1 MSPLTGVLRESWAMY
16 RRFAAHFLLIAFT
29 FYLVSAVIGALLS
42 LAGVGGG
49 LAAGI
54 INLFFMFLLQ
64 AALVKAVQDV
74 RDGRVD
80 LTFSETVRAALPFL
94 LPVAG
99 AGILAAIGITIGF
112 ILIIVPGLILLT
124 FWSLI
129 VPSIVLGGSPAMGS
143 FGASWR
149 TVRGFAWNVFGT
161 YVLVWLI
168 YLVFD
173 VVLGLILAVLPNWLT
188 GFISGIVAGTLVAP
202 FIAIVVTLIWY
213 RLTAA
218 HQGGTPAG
226 YGAPGNPEPG
236 YPPPYGGGP
245 QGGYGAGPQG
255 GYGAGPQGGYENPS
269 GGYGNQPGGY
279 GNVPGYDAPPAGTGN
294 PPPASY
300 GSDAPTPPGG
310 SAPTTDPWGNA
321 TRADTPPAG
330 GGAGGGG
337 TRPRKTAPPP
347 DT

>member
-1 MSPLTGVLRESWAMY
+1 MY

-173 VVLGLILAVLPNWLT
+173 VVLGLVLVALPNWLT
-188 GFISGIVAGTLVAP
+188 GFLSGIVAGTLVAP

-255 GYGAGPQGGYENPS
+255 GYENPA

-279 GNVPGYDAPPAGTGN
+279 GNVPGYDAPPAGTGPAGTGPSGSGPGGAGN

-310 SAPTTDPWGNA
+310 SAPATDPWENA
-321 TRADTPPAG
+321 TRADPPPADGGPGGSDTRPDNTPPAQEN
-330 GGAGGGG
+330 
-337 TRPRKTAPPP
+337 
-347 DT
+347 

>member
-143 FGASWR
+143 FGMSWR

-173 VVLGLILAVLPNWLT
+173 VVLGVILAVLPNWLT

-245 QGGYGAGPQG
+245 QGGYG
-255 GYGAGPQGGYENPS
+255 NPS

-279 GNVPGYDAPPAGTGN
+279 GNVPGYDAPPAGSGPAGSGN

-310 SAPTTDPWGNA
+310 SAPATDPWGDA
-321 TRADTPPAG
+321 TRADPPPADG
-330 GGAGGGG
+330 GPGRSD
-337 TRPRKTAPPP
+337 TRPDNSPPSRE
-347 DT
+347 T

>member
-143 FGASWR
+143 FGMSWR
-149 TVRGFAWNVFGT
+149 TVRGFAWNVFVT
-161 YVLVWLI
+161 YVLVGLI

-173 VVLGLILAVLPNWLT
+173 VVLGLIFAVLPNWLT
-188 GFISGIVAGTLVAP
+188 GFLSGIVAGTLVAP

-245 QGGYGAGPQG
+245 QGGYG
-255 GYGAGPQGGYENPS
+255 NPS

-279 GNVPGYDAPPAGTGN
+279 GNVPGYDAPPAGSGPAGSGT

-310 SAPTTDPWGNA
+310 SAPATDPWENA
-321 TRADTPPAG
+321 TRADPPPADGGPGGSNTRPDNTPPSQEN
-330 GGAGGGG
+330 
-337 TRPRKTAPPP
+337 
-347 DT
+347 